1 MIYSIQVERHVLSG
15 LIKYQNLFAEVDI
28 FLNDTDFFNE
38 VHSTIYSVYK
48 SIAHKGEKVDKVLLA
63 EKIKNLGISFKD
75 DINIFDYIENLA
87 FSQITEEATMNACKE
102 LMKLRI
108 RREIIQTAD
117 KLKSFVTK
125 NGEDAIDKIIA
136 EADSIYNNKIS
147 SYVSKDEP
155 INLFEGV
162 EDIIEE
168 LGNNPREDVGL
179 ITGYPEFNRLYG
191 GLKNGNIYA
200 IVSRPGQ
207 GKSTWI
213 NDICFNVAKNP
224 KNKVK
229 TLILDTE
236 MQTFDIQLRMVSSI
250 SDVPM
255 WHLETGNWRK
265 NEEMTKKVR
274 AAWAHV
280 KNYEHYHY
288 HVGSKNIDQI
298 CSMIR
303 RWYLSKVGRGNQA
316 LIAYDYIKLTGEK
329 VGQNWAEHQAI
340 GDKIDKLKRISEE
353 INCPI
358 ITAMQLNR
366 TGENFNRN
374 ASAVVDD
381 SSAISLS
388 DRLQWFAS
396 FVAIFRRKTLDELAL
411 DGQQFGTHKLIPTKT
426 RFQGREAAGH
436 QDLVRRLDPTG
447 KETWAQNYL
456 NYNVQNFKIEERG
469 SLHDIAT
476 RQREQYQLNDQSAND
491 GELL

>member
-117 KLKSFVTK
+117 KLKSFITK
-125 NGEDAIDKIIA
+125 NGDDAIDKIIA

-147 SYVSKDEP
+147 SYISKDEP

-168 LGNNPREDVGL
+168 LGNNPREDSGL

-255 WHLETGNWRK
+255 WYLETGNWRK

-274 AAWAHV
+274 AAWSHV

-358 ITAMQLNR
+358 VTAMQLNR

>member
-117 KLKSFVTK
+117 KLKSFITK
-125 NGEDAIDKIIA
+125 NGDDAIDKIIA

-147 SYVSKDEP
+147 SYISKDEP

-168 LGNNPREDVGL
+168 LGNNPREDSGL

-255 WHLETGNWRK
+255 WYLETGNWRK
-265 NEEMTKKVR
+265 NEDMTKKVR

-316 LIAYDYIKLTGEK
+316 LIAYDYIKLNGEK

-340 GDKIDKLKRISEE
+340 
-353 INCPI
+353 
-358 ITAMQLNR
+358 
-366 TGENFNRN
+366 
-374 ASAVVDD
+374 
-381 SSAISLS
+381 
-388 DRLQWFAS
+388 
-396 FVAIFRRKTLDELAL
+396 
-411 DGQQFGTHKLIPTKT
+411 
-426 RFQGREAAGH
+426 
-436 QDLVRRLDPTG
+436 
-447 KETWAQNYL
+447 
-456 NYNVQNFKIEERG
+456 
-469 SLHDIAT
+469 
-476 RQREQYQLNDQSAND
+476 
-491 GELL
+491 

>member
-1 MIYSIQVERHVLSG
+1 MIYSSQVERHVLSG
-15 LIKYQNLFAEVDI
+15 LIKYQNLFADVDV
-28 FLNDTDFFNE
+28 FLNESDFFHE
-38 VHSTIYSVYK
+38 VHSIVYAVYK
-48 SIAHKGEKVDKVLLA
+48 NTRYKGEKVDKVLLA

-75 DINIFDYIENLA
+75 DINIYDYIDNLS
-87 FSQITEEATMNACKE
+87 FSQITEEATMSACKE
-102 LMKLRI
+102 LVKLRI
-108 RREIIQTAD
+108 RREISQTAD
-117 KLKSFVTK
+117 KLKTFVGK
-125 NGEDAIDKIIA
+125 SGDEAVDKIIA
-136 EADSIYNNKIS
+136 EADSIYNQKIS
-147 SYVSKDEP
+147 SYISNDEP

-168 LGNNPREDVGL
+168 IGNNPKEEVGL
-179 ITGYPEFNRLYG
+179 VTSYPEFNRLYG

-213 NDICFNVAKNP
+213 NDICFNASINS
-224 KNKVK
+224 KNKTK

-236 MQTFDIQLRMVSSI
+236 MQTFDIQLRMVSSL
-250 SDVPM
+250 SGVPM
-255 WHLETGNWRK
+255 WYLETGNWRR
-265 NEEMTKKVR
+265 NEDMTKKVR
-274 AAWAHV
+274 EAWVKV
-280 KNYEHYHY
+280 KNYEYYHY

-298 CSMIR
+298 CSIIR

-316 LIAYDYIKLTGEK
+316 LIAYDYVKLTGEK

-353 INCPI
+353 IHCPV

-374 ASAVVDD
+374 SSAVIDD
-381 SSAISLS
+381 SSAIALS

-411 DGQQFGTHKLIPTKT
+411 DGQQFGTHKLVPTKT
-426 RFQGREAAGH
+426 RFQGKEAAGH

-447 KETWAQNYL
+447 KEIWAQNYL

-469 SLHDIAT
+469 SLETIAQ
-476 RQREQYQLNDQSAND
+476 RQREQYELNDTNEND
-491 GELL
+491 GEVL